1 MKKAPILI
9 AAFILGSFAVG
20 GVGLVAVTHELTD
33 ARIAENQRE
42 AMMAK
47 LEAIVPEGR
56 MSNDP
61 LQDRIEVSD
70 PGLLG
75 SPVTEVYRVR
85 DDDEP
90 VALIL
95 KPIVPDGYAGP
106 IKLLVSVLRDGSL
119 GGVRVIS
126 HHETPGLGDK
136 IEERKDDW
144 IIEQFNGRS
153 LGEPPIEQWTVKR
166 DGGAF
171 DQFTGATITPRSV
184 VNAVKGTLLFVQQHG
199 DALYARPA
207 VGQTKAEAA
216 PLPAD
221 MPTNESPMAGQ
232 PTAALGSRPGR
243 RSVPAV
249 SPVEESAR
257 FAPETKA
264 LTASETETV

>member
-33 ARIAENQRE
+33 ARIIENQRQ

-70 PGLLG
+70 PKLLG

-85 DDDEP
+85 DQGEP

-153 LGEPPIEQWTVKR
+153 LGQPPLEKWTVKR
-166 DGGAF
+166 DGGVF

-184 VNAVKGTLLFVQQHG
+184 VHAVKGTLLFVQQHG
-199 DALYARPA
+199 DSLYERPA
-207 VGQTKAEAA
+207 AGQMKAESA

-221 MPTNESPMAGQ
+221 MPTNEGPMGVQ
-232 PTAALGSRPGR
+232 PAAALKVLPGQ
-243 RSVPAV
+243 RSVPTLDR
-249 SPVEESAR
+249 VEDRGQVMSATQ
-257 FAPETKA
+257 P
-264 LTASETETV
+264 LTDATTEAS

>member
-20 GVGLVAVTHELTD
+20 GVGLVAVTHEITD
-33 ARIAENQRE
+33 VKIAENQRA

-47 LEAIVPEGR
+47 LEAIVPAGR

-70 PGLLG
+70 PDLLG
-75 SPVTEVYRVR
+75 APKTEVYRVR
-85 DDDEP
+85 DGDEP

-106 IKLLVSVLRDGSL
+106 IRLLVSVLRDGSL
-119 GGVRVIS
+119 GGVRVLS

-144 IIEQFNGRS
+144 IIDQFNGRS
-153 LGEPPIEQWTVKR
+153 LDEPPLEHWSVKR
-166 DGGAF
+166 DGGVF

-184 VNAVKGTLLFVQQHG
+184 VNAVKGTLLFVRQNGDSLYAKPAAGQAEEGTAAEAESLATTTTVG
-199 DALYARPA
+199 DA
-207 VGQTKAEAA
+207 
-216 PLPAD
+216 
-221 MPTNESPMAGQ
+221 
-232 PTAALGSRPGR
+232 
-243 RSVPAV
+243 
-249 SPVEESAR
+249 
-257 FAPETKA
+257 
-264 LTASETETV
+264 

>member
-20 GVGLVAVTHELTD
+20 GVGLVAVTHDLTA
-33 ARIAENQRE
+33 ARIDENQRQ

-47 LEAIVPEGR
+47 LKAIIPNGR

-61 LQDRIEVSD
+61 LADRIEVRD
-70 PGLLG
+70 PELLG

-85 DDDEP
+85 DGDEP

-106 IKLLVSVLRDGSL
+106 IELLVSVLSDGSL
-119 GGVRVIS
+119 GGVRVLS

-153 LGEPPIEQWTVKR
+153 LGEPPLEQWTVKR
-166 DGGAF
+166 DGGVF
-171 DQFTGATITPRSV
+171 DQFTGATITPRSIV
-184 VNAVKGTLLFVQQHG
+184 KAVKGTLLFVQRQG
-199 DALYARPA
+199 ALLYARPA
-207 VGQTKAEAA
+207 LDQPAEDPGETLAPAPTATETKQATRLQPTVERHRLPLPPLPRSSEAA
-216 PLPAD
+216 C
-221 MPTNESPMAGQ
+221 
-232 PTAALGSRPGR
+232 
-243 RSVPAV
+243 
-249 SPVEESAR
+249 
-257 FAPETKA
+257 
-264 LTASETETV
+264 

>member
-42 AMMAK
+42 AMLAK
-47 LEAIVPEGR
+47 LKAIVPAGR

-61 LQDRIEVSD
+61 LADRIEVSA
-70 PGLLG
+70 PELLG
-75 SPVTEVYRVR
+75 GQVTEVYRVR
-85 DDDEP
+85 DGDEP
-90 VALIL
+90 VAVIL

-119 GGVRVIS
+119 GGVRVIE

-144 IIEQFNGRS
+144 IVEQFEGRS
-153 LGEPPIEQWTVKR
+153 LGEPPLEDWTVKR
-166 DGGAF
+166 DGGVF

-184 VNAVKGTLLFVQQHG
+184 VNAVKGTLLFVQRHG
-199 DALYARPA
+199 ESLYAQPA
-207 VGQTKAEAA
+207 EGTTDEAA
-216 PLPAD
+216 EPMQAAAASQQAKQVAPSPA
-221 MPTNESPMAGQ
+221 S
-232 PTAALGSRPGR
+232 AA
-243 RSVPAV
+243 AAK
-249 SPVEESAR
+249 E
-257 FAPETKA
+257 
-264 LTASETETV
+264 AS

>member
-20 GVGLVAVTHELTD
+20 GVGLVAVTHALTD
-33 ARIAENQRE
+33 TKIAVNQRE

-47 LEAIVPEGR
+47 LKAIVPAGR

-70 PGLLG
+70 PKLLG
-75 SPVTEVYRVR
+75 SAVTEVYRVR
-85 DDDEP
+85 DGDEP

-95 KPIVPDGYAGP
+95 EPIVPDGYAGP

-166 DGGAF
+166 DGGVF

-184 VNAVKGTLLFVQQHG
+184 VNAVKSTLLFVREHG
-199 DALYARPA
+199 DALYAKPA
-207 VGQTKAEAA
+207 TGQVEDKVDPMPAAAAIGEKSARAQPEAA
-216 PLPAD
+216 SA
-221 MPTNESPMAGQ
+221 SQ
-232 PTAALGSRPGR
+232 PTQTQAQGSAEKQARAPAEPVTR
-243 RSVPAV
+243 RKAV
-249 SPVEESAR
+249 VE
-257 FAPETKA
+257 
-264 LTASETETV
+264 AS